1 MDSLTWDSSFKA
13 KLRPRAAVQVSLKP
27 VCGGRVGGRA
37 MLRGKGFQV
46 THAVVMKPQQTRRVS
61 LAIGGLGSARCQCPR
76 PIGLPLT
83 LSFSPI
89 SKETGLPKNKNW
101 MNHLRVPQR
110 QLERLR
116 LARMESRNRF
126 LRNPR
131 FLPPNTP
138 LGGKSLLFP
147 PKKPARIGKFQDGEL
162 EERCVFS

>member
-1 MDSLTWDSSFKA
+1 MDSLTWDSSLKA
-13 KLRPRAAVQVSLKP
+13 KLRPRAAVEVSLKP
-27 VCGGRVGGRA
+27 VCGGEVGGRA
-37 MLRGKGFQV
+37 MMRGKWFQV
-46 THAVVMKPQQTRRVS
+46 IHAVSEATANRRVS
-61 LAIGGLGSARCQCPR
+61 LAIGGLGSARCQCTR
-76 PIGLPLT
+76 PIGLALT

-89 SKETGLPKNKNW
+89 SKKTGLPKNKNW